1 MRHHHDETII
11 GHPLEDV
18 HNLDAGLGV
27 KGTGRLIGEHDVG
40 VVHEG
45 AGNRH
50 ALHLAT
56 RELVWPL
63 VGVLRKPH
71 LRKSIGGTAAPLAA
85 SYTREREGELDVG
98 EDRLVRYE
106 VVALEDEAHA
116 VVAVAIPVPGT
127 IALGRDTVDD
137 DVARVSPVKATKDV
151 EQRGLARA
159 RGTKH
164 GHELIVT
171 QTDRNRIE
179 CDLGEGASPVRLR
192 DIPELKHA
200 RLPCR
205 RTFAAP
211 DPEGPWSH

>member
-1 MRHHHDETII
+1 MRHHHDQAVI

-18 HNLDAGLGV
+18 HDLDTDLAV
-27 KGTGRLIGEHDVG
+27 KGAGRLVGEHNVR

-56 RELVWPL
+56 RELARPL
-63 VGVLRKPH
+63 VDVLRKPH
-71 LRKSIGGTAAPLAA
+71 LREGLDGTTASLSAPH
-85 SYTREREGELDVG
+85 TRERERKLHVG
-98 EDRLVRYE
+98 EYRLVWYE
-106 VVALEDEAHA
+106 VVALEDKAHT
-116 VVAVAIPVPGT
+116 VVAVVIPIPRT